1 MSCKEQKVYPPLSP
15 YEKKALIPGL
25 FSYISFLLFIIT
37 EKLFLIG
44 YIVTQ
49 VFQNVSIHYH
59 LYL

>member
-37 EKLFLIG
+37 EKLFLID
-44 YIVTQ
+44 YLVMQ
-49 VFQNVSIHYH
+49 VFQSVNIYYH
-59 LYL
+59 QYL